1 MTVCVV
7 TGGAGFVGSHLCD
20 ALLEKGTATLDQAAR
35 KKVYA
40 EAQEL
45 IVQEC
50 PLVFMISQEL
60 LAASTKDVKGFILY
74 PNMISPLYAVT
85 LTK

>member
-1 MTVCVV
+1 MRTPPRP
-7 TGGAGFVGSHLCD
+7 GGLQSVH
-20 ALLEKGTATLDQAAR
+20 
-35 KKVYA
+35 A
-40 EAQEL
+40 EAQSSSSREAS
-45 IVQEC
+45 
-50 PLVFMISQEL
+50 VFMISQEL

>member
-1 MTVCVV
+1 MP
-7 TGGAGFVGSHLCD
+7 
-20 ALLEKGTATLDQAAR
+20 ATLDQAAR

-40 EAQEL
+40 
-45 IVQEC
+45 VRRHRPGV
-50 PLVFMISQEL
+50 PLALMISQEL
-60 LAASTKDVKGFILY
+60 PRRSTKDVKGFILY